1 LDVQEITKL
10 DGYLKRLFANA
21 RIRVVPRPKK
31 DDSAEV
37 YIGNDF
43 VGLLTVDD
51 EDADRSYNFEM
62 AIEDGARDFKSIEGY
77 LKRRLGNDTIRVLLR
92 AKKKDSADVHIGNE
106 FIGVVFADDDSAA
119 NSYTFDMTIL
129 DIDLE

>member
-1 LDVQEITKL
+1 
-10 DGYLKRLFANA
+10 
-21 RIRVVPRPKK
+21 
-31 DDSAEV
+31 
-37 YIGNDF
+37 
-43 VGLLTVDD
+43 
-51 EDADRSYNFEM
+51 
-62 AIEDGARDFKSIEGY
+62 

-92 AKKKDSADVHIGNE
+92 AKKKDSADVHIGDE